1 MNVLKKDLKDRNRV
15 NMDRTREETNKVLE
29 EIFEESPA
37 YLIDWLRENDMRIV
51 YYISNLNK
59 NITKLLKDI

>member
-1 MNVLKKDLKDRNRV
+1 
-15 NMDRTREETNKVLE
+15 MDRTREETNKVLE